1 MLNLKLTHMGE
12 AWTRHHFYNLN
23 PPCSKQ
29 KIVKSKMSLE
39 DILKHID
46 NVIEDSEI
54 VVGDELI
61 TALIQHFEIKKI
73 IHDAADS
80 FDASF

>member
-1 MLNLKLTHMGE
+1 M
-12 AWTRHHFYNLN
+12 
-23 PPCSKQ
+23 
-29 KIVKSKMSLE
+29 KSKMSLE